1 MPYADPEKQREAQR
15 KSVAKRRAEK
25 KAAGVHEG
33 NPDVRARAWT
43 FIVYPESAPENW
55 RDVLDGFHLQW
66 ACSPLHDRDVNA
78 TGEPKKAH
86 WHILLSFGGKRATG
100 KSGAFQR
107 LLTAHVRRSA
117 KTKRRL
123 FGISAIGIIQRR
135 RSTRRATSKLGAV
148 LT

>member
-1 MPYADPEKQREAQR
+1 MRNIQALDADPSEGGLFLCRMQTQRSREADR
-15 KSVAKRRAEK
+15 KEKHEHELRK
-25 KAAGVHEG
+25 KAEESEEVREKARYKGTRVDVH
-33 NPDVRARAWT
+33 RLS
-43 FIVYPESAPENW
+43 ESAPENW
-55 RDVLDGFHLQW
+55 RDVLDRFHLQW

-117 KTKRRL
+117 KTKKSVDSL
-123 FGISAIGIIQRR
+123 FQPSG
-135 RSTRRATSKLGAV
+135 
-148 LT
+148 

>member
-1 MPYADPEKQREAQR
+1 MPYADPEKKREVDR
-15 KSVAKRRAEK
+15 KGKARARAEK
-25 KAAGVHEG
+25 KAAEG
-33 NPDVRARAWT
+33 RERSPDVRARAWT

-66 ACSPLHDRDVNA
+66 ACSPIHDRDVNA
-78 TGEPKKAH
+78 TGNRKRHTGTFSCPSAE
-86 WHILLSFGGKRATG
+86 KRATG